1 MSKALVHAALHA
13 AHTYGEKIEAL
24 RKLYRRK
31 SPEVIRAALLPDV
44 ASFSKY
50 AVPLVPGEGKAEGT
64 MVLDSDHPRYEACRK
79 ALGRLVSD
87 IVGESSAKTEEPV
100 RISRAHR
107 QAAKDYLAQFDSLSA
122 AIAALKAVSPK

>member
-13 AHTYGEKIEAL
+13 AHTYGEKIAAL

-44 ASFSKY
+44 ASFHKY
-50 AVPLVPGEGKAEGT
+50 AVPLVPGEGKAEGK
-64 MVLDSDHPRYEACRK
+64 MVLDSEHPRYEACRK
-79 ALGRLVSD
+79 SLGRLVSD
-87 IVGESSAKTEEPV
+87 IVGDGSGQIEEPV

-107 QAAKDYLAQFDSLSA
+107 QAAKAYLAQFDTLSA
-122 AIAALKAVSPK
+122 AIAALKAVYK

>member
-1 MSKALVHAALHA
+1 MSKAIVHAALSA
-13 AHTYGEKIEAL
+13 AHTYGEKVAAL

-31 SPEVIRAALLPDV
+31 SPEFIRAALLPDV

-50 AVPLVPGEGKAEGT
+50 RVTLVPGAGKAEGT
-64 MVLDSDHPRYEACRK
+64 MVLDSEHANYEACRK

-87 IVGESSAKTEEPV
+87 IVGDVHSKIEEPV

-107 QAAKDYLAQFDSLSA
+107 QAAKDFLAQFDTLSA
-122 AIAALKAVSPK
+122 AIDALKAVYK